1 MEQYQK
7 RTELAVTP
15 TEEEVME
22 AIVKLKG
29 GKAGGRNGRT
39 PRDGKEL
46 LGTVDELHA
55 GLVSDCVE

>member
-29 GKAGGRNGRT
+29 GKAGGRNGVL
-39 PRDGKEL
+39 PEMVKSCWGQ
-46 LGTVDELHA
+46 
-55 GLVSDCVE
+55 